1 MTTTAPLVGYVASLR
16 DEIRTARIAHAE
28 TTRLAIA
35 SRLHDILAL
44 VQPTDAIDHAIGAL
58 CDRCFDLLEVL
69 KQCDSPGPDDVNAVT
84 IVRSAALIAVDDLEQ
99 VGVVAELDRGG
110 LELPVALTEYVATS
124 ELSAYASAHAFSR
137 YAPTVGPRITSAS
150 PIQAPSGISRQS

>member
-28 TTRLAIA
+28 TSRLAIA

-99 VGVVAELDRGG
+99 VLGSATPSAEAIACGLDW
-110 LELPVALTEYVATS
+110 PT
-124 ELSAYASAHAFSR
+124 AH
-137 YAPTVGPRITSAS
+137 PQTPR
-150 PIQAPSGISRQS
+150 